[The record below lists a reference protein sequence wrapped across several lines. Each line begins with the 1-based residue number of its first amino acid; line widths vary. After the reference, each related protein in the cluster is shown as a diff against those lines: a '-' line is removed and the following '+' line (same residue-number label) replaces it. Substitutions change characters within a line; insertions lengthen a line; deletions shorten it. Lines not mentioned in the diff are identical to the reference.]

1 MFYFGFEHPV
11 LESLRPHLLRL
22 EDAAVEIRLTD
33 ERHLVAFATFT
44 ILVNRIC
51 DDLTCNEVVTVQ
63 PRFHLR
69 GISDPQCLTHVG
81 ETKHRLAL
89 FRFGTPL

>member
-1 MFYFGFEHPV
+1 M
-11 LESLRPHLLRL
+11 ESLRSRLLRL
-22 EDAAVEIRLTD
+22 EDAATEIWPVD
-33 ERHLVAFATFT
+33 ECHLVAFATFT

-69 GISDPQCLTHVG
+69 GISDSQCLTHVG